1 MSDGLKMVFGVIL
14 VLGIAFVL
22 VSIFFPEIIEAMNMT
37 PIRIRWD
44 TF

>member
-1 MSDGLKMVFGVIL
+1 MDDGMKMIL
-14 VLGIAFVL
+14 GIFVVLGIAFVL
-22 VSIFFPEIIEAMNMT
+22 VSIFFPEIIISMNME